1 MHLQWEK
8 EALTPEAFTKE
19 GPLFHSAS
27 PLPPP
32 HAFQG
37 PRRGRCSRFS
47 INFFLRLS
55 VKMLLL
61 SWRMVRLWGGCTKEG
76 FDVNVTVTR
85 AFLIDEFL
93 HVFFF
98 FFLICLINWSRH
110 IHDDEEDITVIHI
123 ISTLCQT
130 LLKSSFLG
138 AQCWILSLFFPLR
151 QHEGVFIC
159 YVIKR
164 ERAET
169 VTNLFPFTHSSQ

>member
-98 FFLICLINWSRH
+98 FFFNLSH
-110 IHDDEEDITVIHI
+110 K
-123 ISTLCQT
+123 
-130 LLKSSFLG
+130 LK
-138 AQCWILSLFFPLR
+138 Q
-151 QHEGVFIC
+151 
-159 YVIKR
+159 
-164 ERAET
+164 
-169 VTNLFPFTHSSQ
+169 THSWRWGRYYSNSYYFHFMPDSIKKQFPWSPMLNFEFIFPTQTAWRSVYMLCY